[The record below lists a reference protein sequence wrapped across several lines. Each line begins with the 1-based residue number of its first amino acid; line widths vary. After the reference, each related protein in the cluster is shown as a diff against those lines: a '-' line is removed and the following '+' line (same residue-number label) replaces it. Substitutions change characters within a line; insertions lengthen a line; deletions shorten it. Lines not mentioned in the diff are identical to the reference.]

1 MYFSRIIIASIIGV
15 ASIKTTL
22 VAAADVCVATD
33 EQNIAYFVNVFAAM
47 SSISPECQ
55 GDEAE
60 MTPEC
65 ITELLGFMD
74 TACDATDG
82 MAILAVESEVDC
94 GDLDTE
100 NLDGLTLPQNGK
112 ACVPD
117 LCTMDA
123 YKTYIKAETDG
134 ECSFGAPNACS
145 LSPEQTLTLS
155 IEAMNNFG
163 DSASECFVDFEF
175 VESDKCEKLG
185 TEATEK
191 ACTATDGLKVA
202 KFGDLT
208 CPDSVELDLGMTEP
222 GPDGQVCVPTACKEA
237 DYVDYLSDNTPEE
250 CTFSAFSASSAGFSA
265 RSSAMLV
272 TSTVLAAALALLM

>member
-22 VAAADVCVATD
+22 VAAEDVCAATD
-33 EQNIAYFVNVFAAM
+33 EQSLALFANIFGAM
-47 SSISPECQ
+47 ASMSPECQ
-55 GDEAE
+55 GEDEMV

-65 ITELLGFMD
+65 ITEALSIMD

-94 GDLDTE
+94 GDLDTDD
-100 NLDGLTLPQNGK
+100 LDVMLPQNGK

-117 LCTMDA
+117 ACTMDS
-123 YKTYIKAETDG
+123 YQTYIKAETDG
-134 ECSFGAPNACS
+134 ECSFGAPNACALSSEQS
-145 LSPEQTLTLS
+145 LTVS
-155 IEAMNNFG
+155 IEAFSNL
-163 DSASECFVDFEF
+163 DDLASECFVEGDL
-175 VESDKCEKLG
+175 VESDKCEKAG
-185 TEATEK
+185 TEAIEK

-202 KFGDLT
+202 KFGMLT
-208 CPDSVELDLGMTEP
+208 CPDFVELDLS
-222 GPDGQVCVPTACKEA
+222 GPDGQVCVPTACNQA
-237 DYVDYLSDNTPEE
+237 GYVDYLSDTYPEE
-250 CTFSAFSASSAGFSA
+250 CTFSAFSAGFSA

>member
-22 VAAADVCVATD
+22 VAAEDVCAATD
-33 EQNIAYFVNVFAAM
+33 EQSLALFGNIFGAM
-47 SSISPECQ
+47 ASMSPECQ
-55 GDEAE
+55 GDEPV

-65 ITELLGFMD
+65 ITEALSIMD
-74 TACDATDG
+74 GACDATDG

-94 GDLDTE
+94 GDLDTDD
-100 NLDGLTLPQNGK
+100 LDVMLPQNGK

-117 LCTMDA
+117 ACTMDS
-123 YKTYIKAETDG
+123 YQTYIKAETDG
-134 ECSFGAPNACS
+134 ECSFGAPNACALSFDQS
-145 LSPEQTLTLS
+145 LNLS
-155 IEAMNNFG
+155 IEALSNLG
-163 DSASECFVDFEF
+163 DLASECIVEGDLE
-175 VESDKCEKLG
+175 ESDKCEKAG
-185 TEATEK
+185 TEAIEK
-191 ACTATDGLKVA
+191 ACTDTDGLKVA

-208 CPDSVELDLGMTEP
+208 CPDSVELDLGVSEP

-237 DYVDYLSDNTPEE
+237 GYVDYLSDNIPED
-250 CTFSAFSASSAGFSA
+250 CTFSAFSAGFSA